1 MQPGKGITLESSI
14 LSSVVLPL
22 ALLIVMLGLG
32 LSLTPEDFRRIL
44 KQPKSVCVGIVCQML
59 ILPCL
64 AFLIAKALDM
74 PDMLAIGLMALS
86 LSPGGVTSNMFTF
99 LARGNVA
106 LSITLTAIVS
116 LLTPVTVPIVL
127 QLVIKHF
134 LGLDDVIEIPFI
146 KTVLTLIGITVIPVC
161 AGMYLKHRSSDFA
174 AKCENTARMISILFL
189 FLIVVALI
197 IKNIDNIGQFFA
209 QAGLA
214 SLVLNVSGLML
225 GTVVA
230 KLLLKNNRDACTIG
244 LETGIQNG
252 TTALFITATL
262 LGNATMAIPPA
273 VYSLLMFPTG
283 ALASV
288 LFSKLILRYS
298 SENNN

>member
-1 MQPGKGITLESSI
+1 
-14 LSSVVLPL
+14 
-22 ALLIVMLGLG
+22 MLGLG

-44 KQPKSVCVGIVCQML
+44 KQPKSVCVGILCQMF

-116 LLTPVTVPIVL
+116 LLTPITVPIVL

-134 LGLDDVIEIPFI
+134 LGLDDDIEIPFI

-161 AGMYLKHRSSDFA
+161 AGMYMKHRSSNFA
-174 AKCENTARMISILFL
+174 AKCENMARMISILFL

-214 SLVLNVSGLML
+214 SLVLNVSGLIL

-298 SENNN
+298 SEDNN